1 MGNDV
6 RTSRPS
12 TARAIPVRGA
22 PNSRTRPR
30 LRVPAFAF
38 LLSLL
43 VFLSPDLTLAPLSAV
58 EPRASVGAQLIDT
71 TRSPS
76 GPGPLRPI
84 DWEAGVWRPVVARV
98 ATPAPPAPPVQDP
111 RYDAAIEAARAYGG
125 AYGITFAAVRDGQ
138 VVWSGAAGRY
148 RDGATGLN
156 GADSLVIGSV
166 TKTYVSAAVLQ
177 LVEEGRLSLTAPVR
191 QYLPGES
198 TVPPEITIRQ
208 LLNHTSGLADVF
220 NDTTKTG
227 LETHPEH
234 AWSASEIMATVHAPW
249 YRPGEG
255 YAYANTNYYLLGLVI
270 ERISGRTLAQ
280 ELDRRFFTPLGLDST
295 EVLTGDS
302 TARDT
307 LEPAWASI
315 FWASGAMSAS
325 AADLARWG
333 DALYGDDLLS
343 EATRTEMLKVNGP
356 AFGIE
361 GENYGLGVQRIEV
374 PGAAGYGHTG
384 MLKTY
389 TSLLLYLPAQNVTLA
404 LLVNRTHVDLA
415 GMLAA
420 RPPGGQ
426 SLLELA
432 GVTVPAVPAASPQP

>member
-1 MGNDV
+1 V
-6 RTSRPS
+6 RTSRPNRQ
-12 TARAIPVRGA
+12 ARAIPVRGA
-22 PNSRTRPR
+22 PRSSGGPR
-30 LRVPAFAF
+30 LRAPITGF

-43 VFLSPDLTLAPLSAV
+43 VALSPDLTLAPTHAG
-58 EPRASVGAQLIDT
+58 EPHI
-71 TRSPS
+71 
-76 GPGPLRPI
+76 
-84 DWEAGVWRPVVARV
+84 AGVQPTDQSDLIIPRSAWPRETAPRISAPVAPEPV
-98 ATPAPPAPPVQDP
+98 ATTVEDWNFL
-111 RYDAAIEAARAYGG
+111 AALEAARAYGG
-125 AYGITFAAVRDGQ
+125 AYGVTFAAVRDGD
-138 VVWSGAAGRY
+138 VLWSGAAGRY

-177 LVEEGRLSLTAPVR
+177 LVEEGRLSLTDSVR
-191 QYLPGES
+191 QYLPGEAA
-198 TVPPEITIRQ
+198 VPPDITIRQ
-208 LLNHTSGLADVF
+208 LLSHTSGLADVF

-234 AWSASEIMATVHAPW
+234 AWSASEVMATVHAPW

-270 ERISGRTLAQ
+270 EQITGATLAE

-295 EVLTGDS
+295 EVLKGDS

-307 LEPAWASI
+307 LEPAWATI

-333 DALYGDDLLS
+333 DALYGDGLLS
-343 EATRTEMLKVNGP
+343 EATRTEMLKVNGA

-361 GENYGLGVQRIEV
+361 GENYGLGVQRIDV
-374 PGAAGYGHTG
+374 PGATGYGHTG

-389 TSLLLYLPAQNVTLA
+389 TSLLLYLPTQNVTLS
-404 LLVNRTHVDLA
+404 LLVNRTHVDLG

-420 RPPGGQ
+420 RPLNGP
-426 SLLELA
+426 SLLQLA
-432 GVTVPAVPAASPQP
+432 GVPAPTQIASP

>member
-6 RTSRPS
+6 RTSRAT

-22 PNSRTRPR
+22 PNSRARPR
-30 LRVPAFAF
+30 LRVPTFAF

-43 VFLSPDLTLAPLSAV
+43 VLLSPDLTLAPLSAV
-58 EPRASVGAQLIDT
+58 EPRASVGVHAADT

-76 GPGPLRPI
+76 RPGPLRPI
-84 DWEAGVWRPVVARV
+84 DWEADVWRPVAVRLVA
-98 ATPAPPAPPVQDP
+98 PEPPPVEDP
-111 RYDAAIEAARAYGG
+111 RFVAAIEAARAYGG
-125 AYGITFAAVRDGQ
+125 AYGITFAAVRDGA
-138 VVWSGAAGRY
+138 VLWSGAAGRY

-166 TKTYVSAAVLQ
+166 TKTYVSAAVLE
-177 LVEEGRLSLTAPVR
+177 LVEEGRLSLTDPVR
-191 QYLPGES
+191 KYLPGES
-198 TVPPEITIRQ
+198 TVAPDITIRQ

-270 ERISGRTLAQ
+270 EQMSRRTLAE
-280 ELDRRFFTPLGLDST
+280 ELDRRFFTPLGLEST

-333 DALYGDDLLS
+333 DALYGGDLLS
-343 EATRTEMLKVNGP
+343 EATRTEMFKVNGP

-389 TSLLLYLPAQNVTLA
+389 TSMLLYLPDQNVTLS
-404 LLVNRTHVDLA
+404 LLVNRTHVDLG

-432 GVTVPAVPAASPQP
+432 GVALPAVAAAPPQP